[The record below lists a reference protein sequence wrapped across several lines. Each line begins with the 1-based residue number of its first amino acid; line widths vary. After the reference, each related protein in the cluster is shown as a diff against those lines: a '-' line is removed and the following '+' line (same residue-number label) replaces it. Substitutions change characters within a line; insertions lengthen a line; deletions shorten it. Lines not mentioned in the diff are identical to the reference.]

1 MSGGGP
7 SSNHLT
13 SGPIDITWHPGPR
26 LAVIRYTPDT
36 RLVGEDGAVL
46 VNSLSGW
53 IGSEGKP
60 FGVLADAT
68 GVRGT
73 NAEYRSAMGVF
84 FKDHRDS
91 AYVALTNMG
100 SVVRIVTDMLRIGTG
115 VQLKAFANESK
126 ARAWLGSHGIAA

>member
-1 MSGGGP
+1 MTGGGS

-13 SGPIDITWHPGPR
+13 SGPIDINWHPGSR
-26 LAVIRYTPDT
+26 LAVIHYAPDT
-36 RLVGEDGAVL
+36 RLVGEDGTVL
-46 VNSLSGW
+46 VDSLTRW
-53 IGSEGKP
+53 IGGEGKP
-60 FGVLADAT
+60 FGVLADAA

-73 NAEYRSAMGVF
+73 NAEYRSVMGVF

-100 SVVRIVTDMLRIGTG
+100 SVVRIVTEMLRIGTG